1 MRVRRSIWTFIAG
14 EISTIVVLIVGLLA
28 TPLLLQ
34 WLGDERMGA
43 VEAMSQWFGYVSL
56 LEFGIG
62 GALMPLFA
70 RALARRDSGQVSTL
84 IAVGTRAYLRVCGLM
99 VAAGVLL
106 LIIITKV
113 LPVAPALRLDLRTGC
128 AISILGVVF
137 VPLMPLRI
145 MFEAD
150 QRGYLVHQALLV
162 QSLLITGASLLFA
175 YARCGISGQFAAIF
189 LGGLAFN
196 AMMLWLARDWLG
208 SVGSRLSR
216 AVTRSREWGEL
227 WNLNWATFAF
237 NMCGRIGLVTDNI
250 VVGGLLSPAMVVPFF
265 FSQQLAVL
273 AQRQL
278 QGIGN
283 ASWAAL
289 VELDVEGK
297 HEVFNQRLVELTRL
311 IAILAVAALV
321 PIVVYDREF
330 ISLWIGRERYGGDA
344 LIAVA
349 ALNAFLLAIFSLWA
363 WCINGTGR
371 VGLIMPGMIAQT
383 VINLSLSL
391 LLTFRA
397 GMLGPLLGTTIGFL
411 SVSIWYLP
419 MLLRRCFGTS
429 PGDLMR
435 AAALPAL
442 SAAPFFAGVYALA
455 RSFPPS
461 GWIDMGAEM
470 VAVAIAY
477 LAIWWI
483 AGLTA
488 RERELWVQRLHLL
501 IPGGSY

>member
-14 EISTIVVLIVGLLA
+14 ETSTIVILIVGLFA
-28 TPLLLQ
+28 TPLLLR

-70 RALARRDSGQVSTL
+70 RALARRDSEQVRTL
-84 IAVGTRAYLRVCGLM
+84 IAAGARAYLYVCGLM
-99 VAAGVLL
+99 VAAGMLL
-106 LIIITKV
+106 LAMITKV
-113 LPVAPALRLDLRTGC
+113 LPVVPALRFDLRTACVIG
-128 AISILGVVF
+128 ILGVVF

-175 YARCGISGQFAAIF
+175 YMRFGISGQFAAIF

-196 AMMLWLARDWLG
+196 AMMLYLARDWLG
-208 SVGSRLSR
+208 SLGSRLSR
-216 AVTRSREWGEL
+216 AVTRSREWREL

-237 NMCGRIGLVTDNI
+237 NLCGRVGLVTDNMI
-250 VVGGLLSPAMVVPFF
+250 VGGMLSPAMVVPFF
-265 FSQQLAVL
+265 LSQQLAVL

-283 ASWAAL
+283 ASWAGL
-289 VELDVEGK
+289 VELHVEGR
-297 HEVFNQRLVELTRL
+297 HEVFNQRLIELTRL

-321 PIVVYDREF
+321 PIVVYDRQF
-330 ISLWIGRERYGGDA
+330 ISLWIGGERYGGDA
-344 LIAVA
+344 LVAVA

-371 VGLIMPGMIAQT
+371 VRMIMPGMIAQT
-383 VINLSLSL
+383 IINFSLSL
-391 LLTFRA
+391 LLTFKA
-397 GMLGPLLGTTIGFL
+397 GMLGPVLGTTAGFL

-435 AAALPAL
+435 AAAWPAL
-442 SAAPFFAGVYALA
+442 SAAPFFAGVWALA

-470 VAVAIAY
+470 AAVAVGY
-477 LAIWWI
+477 LTIWWI

-488 RERELWVQRLHLL
+488 REKELWVQRLHLL